1 LGEKMFRCENIKYL
15 KYLEKNIW
23 FVREAWLREQ
33 NRLTSPATMMFGK
46 GGRMPLRPNT
56 LRVQN
61 W

>member
-23 FVREAWLREQ
+23 FVREAWLCERS
-33 NRLTSPATMMFGK
+33 RLRSPATMMFGK
-46 GGRMPLRPNT
+46 DGRRRLQPNT

-61 W
+61 